1 MKEIKFHEGGMPLN
15 IDDLKL
21 LQENSFATMAAFLK
35 VFAKEKECFL
45 LHRLSATPQNNS
57 LLEAKFIAGVLVFN
71 GMFLEI
77 PETTLKVNSWQ
88 DKIYIC
94 VKEVEKD
101 ERIFEDGQAKNCRI
115 ERQAY
120 LSTEKSE
127 ALSFDASKLSTFDE
141 LFVEYLNLKRFE
153 PNWTPIPV
161 FFFNGYSGKIMLQ
174 RREGSTRIK
183 IQITSSASSWTE
195 GQEGLLFELGGNV
208 SVDPI
213 GLGFLDRTCSKVF
226 ATAGDDVPEIAVLRY
241 SDYKCRVEFLKK
253 DTSAVLTQ
261 NSPSQ
266 CSINIIYDLLEQ

>member
-127 ALSFDASKLSTFDE
+127 ALSFDTSKLSTFDE

-153 PNWTPIPV
+153 PNWIPIPV

-213 GLGFLDRTCSKVF
+213 GLGFLERTCSKVF

-253 DTSAVLTQ
+253 DTSAVLKQ

-266 CSINIIYDLLEQ
+266 CSINIIYDLLEP

>member
-127 ALSFDASKLSTFDE
+127 ALSFDTSKLSTFDE

>member
-120 LSTEKSE
+120 LSTEASE

-153 PNWTPIPV
+153 PNWIPIPV

-213 GLGFLDRTCSKVF
+213 GLGFLERTCSKVF

-253 DTSAVLTQ
+253 DTSTVLAQ

-266 CSINIIYDLLEQ
+266 CSINIIYDLLER